1 MIEMHGRHQME
12 IRKVGVVGCG
22 AMGAGIAQVV
32 LRGGYEVIV
41 RETDEVLLDK
51 GLQKIKASFEK
62 LVTKQMITQE
72 TMDAGVK
79 RISGTVSLEP
89 LADCDLVIEAI
100 FESLQV
106 KMDQFRALDKVC
118 KKEAIFAS
126 NTSSLSIT
134 QMAAATSRKEQ
145 FLGMHFF
152 QPAPVMPLVEVV
164 KTISLAPEVLKTAL
178 DFVKSLGK
186 VPILAKDQAGF
197 IVNLLFTP
205 FMLDAMRAASNG
217 VASIE
222 DIDRGMKL
230 GLNHPM
236 GPLML
241 ADYIGLDLIF
251 NAANVM
257 FDEYRESR
265 FAPPPILRKMV
276 LMGYLGVKTKRG
288 FYDWSDPKN
297 PKPVDLSA

>member
-1 MIEMHGRHQME
+1 MAVKKI
-12 IRKVGVVGCG
+12 GVLGCG

-32 LRGGYEVIV
+32 LQGGYEVIV
-41 RETDEVLLDK
+41 REMNEALLSK
-51 GLQKIKASFEK
+51 GLERVKASFEK
-62 LVTKQMITQE
+62 LVAKQALSRESAEAT
-72 TMDAGVK
+72 VK
-79 RISGTVSLEP
+79 KLGGTVSLEP
-89 LADCDLVIEAI
+89 LSDCDLIIEAI
-100 FESLQV
+100 FENLDA
-106 KMDQFRALDKVC
+106 KMDQFRALDKIC
-118 KKEAIFAS
+118 KKETIFAS

-134 QMAAATSRKEQ
+134 EMAAATSRKEQ
-145 FLGMHFF
+145 FIGLHFF

-164 KTISLAPEVLKTAL
+164 RTISVGPELLKTAL

-205 FMLDAMRAASNG
+205 FMLDAMRVASNG

-241 ADYIGLDLIF
+241 ADYIGLELIF

-257 FDEYRESR
+257 FEEYRESR
-265 FAPPPILRKMV
+265 YAPPPILRKMV
-276 LMGYLGVKTKRG
+276 TMGYLGLKTKRG

-297 PKPVDLSA
+297 PKPINLGV

>member
-1 MIEMHGRHQME
+1 ME
-12 IRKVGVVGCG
+12 IKKVAIIGCG

-32 LRGGYEVIV
+32 LQGGYEVIV
-41 RETDEVLLDK
+41 RETDEAFLNK
-51 GLQKIKASFEK
+51 GLERVKASFEK
-62 LVTKQMITQE
+62 LVIKKTITHE
-72 TMDAGVK
+72 TMEATVK
-79 RISGTVSLEP
+79 RLAGTVSLEP
-89 LADCDLVIEAI
+89 IADCDLIIEAI
-100 FESLQV
+100 FENLQL
-106 KMDQFRALDKVC
+106 KMDQFKALDKVC

-145 FLGMHFF
+145 FIGMHFF
-152 QPAPVMPLVEVV
+152 QPAPVMPLVEIVR
-164 KTISLAPEVLKTAL
+164 TISVGPELLKIAL
-178 DFVKSLGK
+178 GFVKSLGK
-186 VPILAKDQAGF
+186 VPVLAKDNAGF
-197 IVNLLFTP
+197 IVNLLLTP

-217 VASIE
+217 VASVE

-251 NAANVM
+251 NAGNVM
-257 FDEYRESR
+257 FEEYRESR
-265 FAPPPILRKMV
+265 YAPPPVLRKMV
-276 LMGYLGVKTKRG
+276 MMGYLGVKTKRG

-297 PKPVDLSA
+297 PKPIDLNA

>member
-1 MIEMHGRHQME
+1 ME
-12 IRKVGVVGCG
+12 IKKVAVVGCG
-22 AMGAGIAQVV
+22 AMGSGIAQVV
-32 LRGGYEVIV
+32 LQSGYEVV
-41 RETDEVLLDK
+41 AREVDQAFLEK
-51 GLQKIKASFEK
+51 GLEKVKASLEK
-62 LVTKQMITQE
+62 LVNKEVLTKE
-72 TMDAGVK
+72 VRDATLK
-79 RISGTVSLEP
+79 RLTGTVSLDS
-89 LADCDLVIEAI
+89 LADCELIIEAV
-100 FESLQV
+100 FEDLQT
-106 KMDQFRALDKVC
+106 KIDLFKELDTLCRKDAV
-118 KKEAIFAS
+118 FAS

-134 QMAAATSRKEQ
+134 QMAASISRKER

-164 KTISLAPEVLKTAL
+164 KTISTVPEILQKAL

-197 IVNLLFTP
+197 IVNFLFTP

-222 DIDRGMKL
+222 DIDKGVKL

-251 NAANVM
+251 NAGNVM
-257 FDEYRESR
+257 FEEYRESR
-265 FAPPPILRKMV
+265 YAPPPVLRKMIT
-276 LMGYLGVKTKRG
+276 MGYLGLKTKRG

-297 PKPVDLSA
+297 PKPINLDA

>member
-1 MIEMHGRHQME
+1 ME
-12 IRKVGVVGCG
+12 IKKVAVVGCG
-22 AMGAGIAQVV
+22 AMGSGIVQVV
-32 LRGGYEVIV
+32 LQSGYEVV
-41 RETDEVLLDK
+41 AREVDQAFLEK
-51 GLQKIKASFEK
+51 GLEKVKASLEK
-62 LVTKQMITQE
+62 LVKKEVLTE
-72 TMDAGVK
+72 EVRDATLK
-79 RISGTVSLEP
+79 RLTGTVSLDS
-89 LADCDLVIEAI
+89 LADCELIIEAV
-100 FESLQV
+100 FEDLQI
-106 KMDQFRALDKVC
+106 KIDLFKELDMVC
-118 KKEAIFAS
+118 RKDAVLAS

-134 QMAAATSRKEQ
+134 QMAASISRKER

-164 KTISLAPEVLKTAL
+164 KTISTAPEILQTAL
-178 DFVKSLGK
+178 GFVKSLGK

-205 FMLDAMRAASNG
+205 FMLDAMRAVSNG

-222 DIDRGMKL
+222 DIDKGMKL

-251 NAANVM
+251 NAGNVM
-257 FDEYRESR
+257 FEEYRESR
-265 FAPPPILRKMV
+265 YAPPPVLRKMIM
-276 LMGYLGVKTKRG
+276 MGYLGLKTKRG

-297 PKPVDLSA
+297 PKPINLDA

>member
-1 MIEMHGRHQME
+1 MN
-12 IRKVGVVGCG
+12 IRKVGVIGCG

-32 LRGGYEVIV
+32 LQGGYEVIV
-41 RETDEVLLDK
+41 REMNEALLSK
-51 GLQKIKASFEK
+51 GLERVKASFEK
-62 LVTKQMITQE
+62 LVAKQALSRESAEATLKKL
-72 TMDAGVK
+72 G
-79 RISGTVSLEP
+79 GTVSLEP
-89 LADCDLVIEAI
+89 LSDCDLIIEAI
-100 FESLQV
+100 FENLDA
-106 KMDQFRALDKVC
+106 KMDQFRALDKIC
-118 KKEAIFAS
+118 KKETIFAS

-134 QMAAATSRKEQ
+134 EMAAATSRKEQ
-145 FLGMHFF
+145 FMGLHFF

-164 KTISLAPEVLKTAL
+164 RTISVGPELLKTSL

-205 FMLDAMRAASNG
+205 FMLDAMRVASNG

-241 ADYIGLDLIF
+241 ADYIGLELIF

-257 FDEYRESR
+257 FEEYRESR
-265 FAPPPILRKMV
+265 YAPPPILRKMV
-276 LMGYLGVKTKRG
+276 TMGYLGLKTKRG

-297 PKPVDLSA
+297 PKPINLGV

>member
-1 MIEMHGRHQME
+1 MS
-12 IRKVGVVGCG
+12 IRKVGVMGCG

-32 LRGGYEVIV
+32 LQGGYEVIV
-41 RETDEVLLDK
+41 GEMDETLLDK
-51 GLQKIKASFEK
+51 GLGKVKAAFEK
-62 LVTKQMITQE
+62 LVTKQTLTRE
-72 TMDAGVK
+72 SAEATLRKLG
-79 RISGTVSLEP
+79 GTVSLEP
-89 LADCDLVIEAI
+89 LSDCDLIIEAI
-100 FESLQV
+100 FENLQV
-106 KMDQFRALDKVC
+106 KIEQFKALDKVC

-145 FLGMHFF
+145 FIGMHFF

-164 KTISLAPEVLKTAL
+164 KTISVGPEVLKTSL

-186 VPILAKDQAGF
+186 VPILARDQAGF

-205 FMLDAMRAASNG
+205 FMLDAMRVAANG
-217 VASIE
+217 VASVE
-222 DIDRGMKL
+222 DIDRGIKL
-230 GLNHPM
+230 GLKHPM

-251 NAANVM
+251 NAGNVM
-257 FDEYRESR
+257 FEEYRESR
-265 FAPPPILRKMV
+265 YAPPPILRKMV
-276 LMGYLGVKTKRG
+276 MMGYLGAKTKRG

-297 PKPVDLSA
+297 PRPIELNA

>member
-1 MIEMHGRHQME
+1 
-12 IRKVGVVGCG
+12 
-22 AMGAGIAQVV
+22 
-32 LRGGYEVIV
+32 L
-41 RETDEVLLDK
+41 TK
-51 GLQKIKASFEK
+51 GLGKVKAAFEK
-62 LVTKQMITQE
+62 LVTKQTLTQE
-72 TMDAGVK
+72 AAETALKKLG
-79 RISGTVSLEP
+79 GTVSLES
-89 LADCDLVIEAI
+89 LSDCDLIIEAI
-100 FESLQV
+100 FENLQV
-106 KMDQFRALDKVC
+106 KMDQFVALDRVC
-118 KKEAIFAS
+118 KKEAILAS

-145 FLGMHFF
+145 FIGMHFF

-164 KTISLAPEVLKTAL
+164 RTISVGPELLKTAL

-197 IVNLLFTP
+197 IVNRLFTP
-205 FMLDAMRAASNG
+205 FMLDAMHAASNG
-217 VASIE
+217 VASVE

-251 NAANVM
+251 NAGNVM
-257 FDEYRESR
+257 FEEYRESR
-265 FAPPPILRKMV
+265 YAPPPILRKMV
-276 LMGYLGVKTKRG
+276 LMGYLGLKTKRG

-297 PKPVDLSA
+297 PKPVDLAA

>member
-1 MIEMHGRHQME
+1 ME
-12 IRKVGVVGCG
+12 VRKVGIIGCG
-22 AMGAGIAQVV
+22 TMGAGIAQVV
-32 LRGGYEVIV
+32 LQGGYDVVV
-41 RETDEVLLDK
+41 READQASLNK
-51 GLQKIKASFEK
+51 GMEKVKGSFER
-62 LVTKQMITQE
+62 LVKKQVITGEDQ
-72 TMDAGVK
+72 DAALK
-79 RISGTVSLEP
+79 RITGTISLEP
-89 LADCDLVIEAI
+89 LAVCDLIIEAV
-100 FESLQV
+100 FEDLQL
-106 KMDQFRALDKVC
+106 KIDLFRSIEPVC

-134 QMAAATSRKEQ
+134 QMAASTSRKER

-152 QPAPVMPLVEVV
+152 QPAPVMPLVEIV
-164 KTISLAPEVLKTAL
+164 KTISVAPEIVKTAGA
-178 DFVKSLGK
+178 FVKSLGK
-186 VPILAKDQAGF
+186 VPVIARDQAGF

-222 DIDRGMKL
+222 DIDKGMKL

-251 NAANVM
+251 NAGNVM
-257 FDEYRESR
+257 FEEYREGR
-265 FAPPPILRKMV
+265 YAPPPVLRKMV
-276 LMGYLGVKTKRG
+276 MMGYLGIKTKRG

-297 PKPVDLSA
+297 PKPIDLNG

>member
-1 MIEMHGRHQME
+1 ME
-12 IRKVGVVGCG
+12 IRKVGVIGCG

-32 LRGGYEVIV
+32 LQGGYDVIV
-41 RETDEVLLDK
+41 REMNETLLSE
-51 GLQKIKASFEK
+51 GLEKVKASFEK
-62 LVTKQMITQE
+62 LVAKEALTPESAEATL
-72 TMDAGVK
+72 K
-79 RISGTVSLEP
+79 RLSGTVSLES
-89 LADCDLVIEAI
+89 LSDCDLIIEAI
-100 FESLQV
+100 FENLEA
-106 KMDQFRALDKVC
+106 KLEQFKDLDKIC
-118 KKEAIFAS
+118 KKETVFAS

-134 QMAAATSRKEQ
+134 EMAAATSRKEQ
-145 FLGMHFF
+145 FIGMHFF

-164 KTISLAPEVLKTAL
+164 RTISVGSELLQKLL

-186 VPILAKDQAGF
+186 VAILAKDQAGF

-205 FMLDAMRAASNG
+205 LMMDAMRAAANG

-251 NAANVM
+251 NAGNVM
-257 FDEYRESR
+257 FEEYRENR
-265 FAPPPILRKMV
+265 YAPPPILKKMV
-276 LMGYLGVKTKRG
+276 TMGYLGLKTKRG

-297 PKPVDLSA
+297 PRAMELNG

>member
-1 MIEMHGRHQME
+1 ME
-12 IRKVGVVGCG
+12 IGKVGVIGCG

-32 LRGGYEVIV
+32 LQGGYEVVV
-41 RETDEVLLDK
+41 REMDEAALNK
-51 GLQKIKASFEK
+51 GLGKVKAAFEK
-62 LVTKQMITQE
+62 LVTKQTLTAE
-72 TMDAGVK
+72 SAEATLK
-79 RISGTVSLEP
+79 RFSGTVSLEP
-89 LADCDLVIEAI
+89 LSDCDLIIEAI
-100 FESLQV
+100 FENLQV
-106 KMDQFRALDKVC
+106 KMDQFAALDRVC
-118 KKEAIFAS
+118 RKEAIFAS
-126 NTSSLSIT
+126 NTSTLSIT

-145 FLGMHFF
+145 FVGMHFF

-164 KTISLAPEVLKTAL
+164 KTISVGPVLLKTAL

-186 VPILAKDQAGF
+186 VPIVAKDQAGF

-205 FMLDAMRAASNG
+205 FMLDAMRGVANG

-241 ADYIGLDLIF
+241 ADFIGLDLIF
-251 NAANVM
+251 NGANVM
-257 FDEYRESR
+257 FEEYRENR
-265 FAPPPILRKMV
+265 YAPPPVLRKMV

-297 PKPVDLSA
+297 PKPVELSN